1 MRQEIEDYVRSLG
14 LDAYLVGG
22 AVRDELLGLE
32 SKDADFLVPGVDT
45 DGLMAALAWITGTFL
60 LRSEMRRIGIGA
72 DRSDAYAIAADGL
85 RQRGEV
91 GRRGDNIHFFGPRRG
106 RERGG

>member
-1 MRQEIEDYVRSLG
+1 MLREIEDYVRSLG

-45 DGLMAALAWITGTFL
+45 DGLRTALAPHGRVEEL
-60 LRSEMRRIGIGA
+60 VVAGRLVGVRLYPRDRPCARSCPPG
-72 DRSDAYAIAADGL
+72 SSS
-85 RQRGEV
+85 
-91 GRRGDNIHFFGPRRG
+91 PRRAA
-106 RERGG
+106 R